1 MVGKRPGFA
10 VVARVSHPREADGR
24 TTLPA
29 CNSLSF
35 LVAAR
40 GASATF
46 GGFGFALKTAATFH
60 VFYWPQVTNYGVFDV
75 LFDSTPSGSN
85 YVDVWDLCLH
95 AQIAST
101 IISSQRFS
109 DGSRLKQVEKLFD
122 RVRYE
127 RPG

>member
-1 MVGKRPGFA
+1 
-10 VVARVSHPREADGR
+10 
-24 TTLPA
+24 
-29 CNSLSF
+29 
-35 LVAAR
+35 VAAG

-46 GGFGFALKTAATFH
+46 GGFGFALKTAATFY
-60 VFYWPQVTNYGVFDV
+60 VFYWPQVTNYGVLYV
-75 LFDSTPSGSN
+75 LFDSAPSGSN

-109 DGSRLKQVEKLFD
+109 DESRLKQAEKLFD

-127 RPG
+127 RAG